1 MIIRSEDIYSK
12 AKSIVKRCG
21 TRDTLKIACELGIY
35 VHYINKFD
43 ELLGMYTYRHKERH
57 EVHRA
62 GRHRCVFH

>member
-43 ELLGMYTYRHKERH
+43 ELLGMYTYRHNLGIRKL
-57 EVHRA
+57 
-62 GRHRCVFH
+62 G